1 MKESIWYVLPSAS
14 CGIHVNASLYLQ
26 GYCEGVVGRFS
37 GSDVRFH
44 GKLKKPV
51 MTKRSSTSTTSVKSV
66 SSRHSSSV
74 QSPVLRP
81 RISADDEKPSPPFN
95 INPAFSPSHSKRSLP
110 TSQSTSI
117 TTSPVDHVFS
127 TATAMSAYDNG
138 PPSPLVT
145 APLRVPNKTTHNP
158 SSPTSPSPITHE
170 FFSEP
175 TTPPKSDLLSGGELP
190 TTAEHSYTTYEEPST
205 RNSAASSDAEAGIG
219 FTMLQGLSRDDDDD
233 DDNWSR
239 SSRYSTRMSQVP
251 AVPHVTETQDSP
263 PNELTI
269 PKDFQIPEPSPSP
282 STQSFP
288 QGYDSEAR
296 RPSLAPSASSS
307 SSWENAIYDDYRYTR
322 YSMASKL
329 SRFSTVAG
337 AIASN
342 EQPPPP
348 IPDSRPRTD
357 SGPSLDSRPS
367 VESKRSSEAEVRP
380 PPRSTS
386 LDFHK
391 FRFPSKPPIPLVLQP
406 RNRAFRDNVPFD
418 ERSPLLHTTWGS
430 PTSSKHESVASC
442 YSTSSNVDVT
452 FSARQETVQTERPA
466 SQASYKAA
474 EGPGSQIVMEDDEEL
489 PSHVISSTFHESP
502 LSSPEPTL
510 EKLNVESID
519 TEVSIPKPTDE
530 PEPEPEPDT
539 RASPK
544 LPSPTPASASSPV
557 PSPLPPVATDNK
569 VPDQLRPSLAD
580 LRGALI
586 PGTNQRQSLFLPH
599 PNAPKSPGL
608 LTPGPLYIQ
617 SSQARSTAM
626 QPGPPRMNSVG
637 VIHMALSRPL
647 PPPVGSQPWRGPTIY
662 GRIEADLAVSMGPVP
677 ITFSTDPF
685 PAKTTKASTVPYR
698 PATVP
703 VPDPTSGMVMIGAP
717 SPPILKQPTQL
728 VERAATV
735 HHTASNVIPRPGFSP
750 RAPGARPRSRSF
762 SGFDSSAA
770 VAEDSLSGLKRR
782 VALALGLIKLK
793 FPTPDILIV
802 QGLT

>member
-1 MKESIWYVLPSAS
+1 MRESFWYVLYSTS
-14 CGIHVNASLYLQ
+14 CAIHVNASLHSQ
-26 GYCEGVVGRFS
+26 GYCEGVVGRFT
-37 GSDVRFH
+37 GSNVRFH

-51 MTKRSSTSTTSVKSV
+51 MTKRSSTSTTSLKSS

-81 RISADDEKPSPPFN
+81 RVSAEDEKPSPPFN
-95 INPAFSPSHSKRSLP
+95 IDPAFSPSHSKRSLP

-117 TTSPVDHVFS
+117 TTSPVDRVFS
-127 TATAMSAYDNG
+127 IATAMSVYDNG

-145 APLRVPNKTTHNP
+145 APLRVPTKSTHNS
-158 SSPTSPSPITHE
+158 SSPTSPSPVTQE
-170 FFSEP
+170 FSPEL
-175 TTPPKSDLLSGGELP
+175 TTPPNSDLALPGGEPP
-190 TTAEHSYTTYEEPST
+190 TTAEQSYTAYEEPQT
-205 RNSAASSDAEAGIG
+205 RNSAGSSDAEAGIG
-219 FTMLQGLSRDDDDD
+219 LTMLQALSRDDDDNDDDD

-239 SSRYSTRMSQVP
+239 SSRYSTRLSQGP
-251 AVPHVTETQDSP
+251 AVPHVTETQDLP
-263 PNELTI
+263 PNERTI

-288 QGYDSEAR
+288 QGYDSETR

-307 SSWENAIYDDYRYTR
+307 SSWENAIYDDYRYSR

-357 SGPSLDSRPS
+357 SGPSLDLRPS

-406 RNRAFRDNVPFD
+406 RNQASRDNVAFD

-430 PTSSKHESVASC
+430 PTSSNYESLASC
-442 YSTSSNVDVT
+442 YSMSSNPDIT
-452 FSARQETVQTERPA
+452 FSTPVQTERPA
-466 SQASYKAA
+466 SQASSKAA
-474 EGPGSQIVMEDDEEL
+474 GEGSGSQIVVEDDEEL
-489 PSHVISSTFHESP
+489 PSHVISSSFHESP
-502 LSSPEPTL
+502 LSSPEPSL

-519 TEVSIPKPTDE
+519 TDVSIPKPTDE

-539 RASPK
+539 RASPE
-544 LPSPTPASASSPV
+544 LPSPIPASASSPV
-557 PSPLPPVATDNK
+557 PSPPATDNNI
-569 VPDQLRPSLAD
+569 PHQLRPSLAD
-580 LRGALI
+580 LRGELI

-599 PNAPKSPGL
+599 PNAPKSPGIFS
-608 LTPGPLYIQ
+608 PGPLYIQ
-617 SSQARSTAM
+617 SLQTRSTM

-637 VIHMALSRPL
+637 IIHMALSRPL
-647 PPPVGSQPWRGPTIY
+647 PPPVKSQPWRGPTIY
-662 GRIEADLAVSMGPVP
+662 GRIEVDLAVSMGPVP
-677 ITFSTDPF
+677 ITFSIDPF
-685 PAKTTKASTVPYR
+685 PAKASTVPHR
-698 PATVP
+698 PMTTP
-703 VPDPTSGMVMIGAP
+703 VPDPTSGMMMMGT
-717 SPPILKQPTQL
+717 PPPAVPKQPTQL
-728 VERAATV
+728 VERAATI
-735 HHTASNVIPRPGFSP
+735 HHTASNAIPRPGFSP

-762 SGFDSSAA
+762 SGFDSSATA
-770 VAEDSLSGLKRR
+770 VAEDSTSGLKR
-782 VALALGLIKLK
+782 
-793 FPTPDILIV
+793 
-802 QGLT
+802 